1 MEKKISKKKIR
12 KTDELFKI
20 NTPKKLTKNQKKQ
33 AAFKIN
39 RTLKNPKNIPYL
51 SNANFKKI
59 KNRREFSDVTHVVY
73 AHSFTDAQLAYGFDG
88 FSDTEDW
95 LLFTIK
101 ELSKLGSKI
110 IIKGHPNFYNFKFG
124 DVSKVDNK
132 IFQRIVRKF
141 SNNKNLI
148 FINNPIKNID
158 LLKQLSKKTIL
169 ITHHGTTI
177 FDANL
182 KKFKII
188 SSSETFY
195 KKNIKICS
203 SWDNIYEYKKLLKL
217 KYNELTS
224 DYSKIL
230 NISYGLYFDKFNLYG
245 KYFFIKTINKYIKPK
260 NLKLLDKNLFTNYN
274 ITNKTNIENLVS
286 ELALKIEEIN
296 LT

>member
-1 MEKKISKKKIR
+1 M
-12 KTDELFKI
+12 
-20 NTPKKLTKNQKKQ
+20 
-33 AAFKIN
+33 
-39 RTLKNPKNIPYL
+39 
-51 SNANFKKI
+51 
-59 KNRREFSDVTHVVY
+59 
-73 AHSFTDAQLAYGFDG
+73 
-88 FSDTEDW
+88 
-95 LLFTIK
+95 
-101 ELSKLGSKI
+101 
-110 IIKGHPNFYNFKFG
+110 
-124 DVSKVDNK
+124 
-132 IFQRIVRKF
+132 
-141 SNNKNLI
+141 
-148 FINNPIKNID
+148 
-158 LLKQLSKKTIL
+158 KQLSKKTIL